1 MQKER
6 FLQTVTTYS
15 PQRGVWQ
22 GISYSNTGREIWSGL
37 ANFHEVKHLGFTSD
51 SHFPGIIQHKH
62 CIFVHGHLTFL
73 LFDETTVCLPLV
85 VTAIFPLLRFAVEL
99 PTPTPR
105 TIHLFYF
112 AYCWFFKGKQ
122 AMLFKQVRFVSR
134 FYSNQV
140 LHKTRIRSHLHCLI
154 FLFPL
159 IIPLLFLLPMQ
170 FSFFSNIIQNYREFR
185 YCFFYICNCSDTLS
199 QLDLYLTSRFPWA
212 DRCIL
217 WAVNIANQGYRN
229 FLALW
234 IWSRSFSNIS
244 LNPWSLPFC
253 QQPPEPVL
261 AKIKQKALFGFTP
274 LLCFHLMQRLG

>member
-1 MQKER
+1 M
-6 FLQTVTTYS
+6 
-15 PQRGVWQ
+15 
-22 GISYSNTGREIWSGL
+22 
-37 ANFHEVKHLGFTSD
+37 GFTSD

-212 DRCIL
+212 DMYSLSCKYCKSGIQKL
-217 WAVNIANQGYRN
+217 SYPVNLIEVLFQYLTEPLKPP
-229 FLALW
+229 FLPTT
-234 IWSRSFSNIS
+234 SRASF
-244 LNPWSLPFC
+244 
-253 QQPPEPVL
+253 
-261 AKIKQKALFGFTP
+261 G
-274 LLCFHLMQRLG
+274 